1 MCCFVSRDIRL
12 NVLPDPL
19 LSTAHLDHMHSSI
32 SIWRK
37 KYSIETARKHLRR
50 VSLVEQELLTLPEH
64 PSSNPVFSWVRV
76 IRSLVLCVMFCRSL
90 FVLLSFFFGHC
101 VVCPSS
107 IYIFWLPLWNLQ
119 TLLTIFAIVTSSEC
133 DPIFSFTHNFS
144 KNGFCI
150 AFKM

>member
-90 FVLLSFFFGHC
+90 FVLFFLVIVLSVLLRFTYSDYPFG
-101 VVCPSS
+101 
-107 IYIFWLPLWNLQ
+107 IFKLFLPFLQ
-119 TLLTIFAIVTSSEC
+119 LLHLANVTLYFLLRTTLARTDFA
-133 DPIFSFTHNFS
+133 
-144 KNGFCI
+144 
-150 AFKM
+150 